1 MVSLKQ
7 YLKFILHTLSDI
19 ERDIIKANFLINVK
33 LNYSN
38 VSLNTGMTPL
48 FVKEPS
54 RYNNPTLIK
63 LFSEHHSSFWHNN
76 GEIIR

>member
-7 YLKFILHTLSDI
+7 YLKFILHTLSDT
-19 ERDIIKANFLINVK
+19 ERDRIKTNFLINVK

-48 FVKEPS
+48 FVSEPS
-54 RYNNPTLIK
+54 RYNNPTHLKNYFLNITP
-63 LFSEHHSSFWHNN
+63 LF
-76 GEIIR
+76 GTAMAK

>member
-7 YLKFILHTLSDI
+7 YLKFILHTLSDT
-19 ERDIIKANFLINVK
+19 ERDRIKTNFLINVR

-48 FVKEPS
+48 FVSEPS
-54 RYNNPTLIK
+54 RYNNTTHLKNYFLNITP
-63 LFSEHHSSFWHNN
+63 LF
-76 GEIIR
+76 GTAMAK